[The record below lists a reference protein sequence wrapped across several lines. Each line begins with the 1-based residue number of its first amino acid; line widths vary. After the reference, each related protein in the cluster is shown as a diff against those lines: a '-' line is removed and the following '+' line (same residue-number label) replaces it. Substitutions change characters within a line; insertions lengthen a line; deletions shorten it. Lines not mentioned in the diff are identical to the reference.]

1 MKITQGTNK
10 NSKLKQVNCLER
22 GKRRMTKLRVAS
34 DWLKERRK
42 CNRPITKRIKAKP
55 TESQIALDSA
65 LKIAL
70 NVIIFSFFFCFFLVQ
85 TTTGVVVL
93 LQVRISTGHQCP
105 QSHLYSFSPQPTCK
119 YQPFDSLRMTSI

>member
-22 GKRRMTKLRVAS
+22 GKTQMVKVRVAS
-34 DWLKERRK
+34 DWLKEWRK
-42 CNRPITKRIKAKP
+42 FNRPITKRIKTKP

-70 NVIIFSFFFCFFLVQ
+70 NVIILSFFF
-85 TTTGVVVL
+85 
-93 LQVRISTGHQCP
+93 
-105 QSHLYSFSPQPTCK
+105 SFWFRQ
-119 YQPFDSLRMTSI
+119 QRE